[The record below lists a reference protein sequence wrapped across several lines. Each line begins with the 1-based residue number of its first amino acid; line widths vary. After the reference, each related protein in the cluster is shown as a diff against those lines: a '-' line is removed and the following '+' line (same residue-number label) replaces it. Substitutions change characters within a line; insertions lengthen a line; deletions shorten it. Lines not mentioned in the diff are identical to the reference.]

1 MVQLGQ
7 LEQRV
12 QQLAQLVKDPG
23 AGPVRLVVLQ
33 PTPFCNLDCAYCY
46 LPHRNDMR
54 RMSAKVLDAVG
65 RNLVASPLADEPL
78 SIVWHGGEP
87 MTLPPGWY
95 EDAFARIE
103 RASGGRDVRHAF
115 QTNAIGVNDRWI
127 ELFRRRNVRLG
138 VSIDGPR
145 DLHDTY
151 RRMRGGRGSF
161 DLSMRGAARLTE
173 AGLPF
178 HLISV
183 LTADSLSRPDEMFDF
198 YVAHSF
204 RDVCFNV
211 EEQEDAHP
219 RSSLDGA
226 GMEAAYRRFLYRFF
240 ARIAAEDAPFACR
253 ELDAVRALALSPPEA
268 RRANPQT
275 RPLEIVTVAVDG
287 AMSTYSPELIGAA
300 APQYDDFRFGDVR
313 EGGPE
318 TMLQNPAFRLL
329 RADVDAGIA
338 ACAENCSYFYVCG
351 GGAPANKFFE
361 HGHLRGTET
370 MFCRLTRQT
379 GLEAALA
386 ALEADVRAA

>member
-1 MVQLGQ
+1 MTNRGT
-7 LEQRV
+7 
-12 QQLAQLVKDPG
+12 
-23 AGPVRLVVLQ
+23 GPVRLAVLQ
-33 PTPFCNLDCAYCY
+33 PTPFCNLECAYCY
-46 LPHRNDMR
+46 LPHRDDRR
-54 RMSAKVLDAVG
+54 RMSARVLDAIG
-65 RNLVASPLADEPL
+65 RNLVASPRAAEPL

-87 MTLPPGWY
+87 MTLPPDWY
-95 EDAFARIE
+95 EDAFARID

-127 ELFRRRNVRLG
+127 DLFRRRDVRLG

-145 DLHDTY
+145 DLHDAH
-151 RRMRGGRGSF
+151 RRTRRGRGSF
-161 DLSMRGAARLTE
+161 DLSMRGAARLAE

-183 LTADSLSRPDEMFDF
+183 LTADSLSRPDDMFDF
-198 YVAHSF
+198 YVAHGF
-204 RDVCFNV
+204 RDLCFNV

-219 RSSLDGA
+219 HSSLDRA
-226 GMEAAYRRFLYRFF
+226 GVEAAYRRFLDRFF

-253 ELDAVRALALSPPEA
+253 ELDAARALALSPPDA

-287 AMSTYSPELIGAA
+287 AMSTYSPELIGAT
-300 APQYDDFRFGDVR
+300 APDYDDFRFANVC

-318 TMLQNPAFRLL
+318 TILDKPAFQRL

-338 ACAENCSYFYVCG
+338 ACAETCAWFDVCG

-361 HGHLRGTET
+361 HGHMRGTET
-370 MFCRLTRQT
+370 LFCRLTRQT

-386 ALEADVRAA
+386 ALEAHVRAA